1 MLVVLIEPKGRNW
14 GCPNGVGVGQ
24 PQMGNLNRPI
34 GVAEVV
40 NIRKIVSSNCMLV
53 TLRIELGRV

>member
-1 MLVVLIEPKGRNW
+1 MIVVLNAPKGVNW

-24 PQMGNLNRPI
+24 PQMVNLNCPI